1 MSATGRSPTSRQRRW
16 WYLLLLVPFIVL
28 SAVPMFNRV
37 EPRVFGIPFF
47 WWFQLLWIPVSA
59 AITALVYDMAERGSD
74 EGDVG

>member
-1 MSATGRSPTSRQRRW
+1 MSATGSSPASKRRRW

-59 AITALVYDMAERGSD
+59 ATTALVYYMAERGPN